1 MSNNRVD
8 PSHAAACLAAF
19 GRAREIWDIVFL
31 LCRMKNKKG
40 GPEDRNMDKPTVFIS
55 YNWGSDKTAD
65 LVEERLCPIATIERD
80 KSSIRPWGS
89 ISDFMKK
96 IRHTDLVVAIVSDRY
111 LKSVACM
118 YEIVQLLKDDDWL
131 DHSMF
136 VVEDSAKGIYKAKSQ
151 VEYINYWEKEK
162 NDLEEALKEL
172 NPAFVMTQ
180 AEELRKIK
188 YIQLNLNDFMKNV
201 ADSNNPDMVEAIDAI
216 EKRVLQKRN
225 AKEYSENESE
235 VTDFSE
241 NNLKVYTEIIKPIGS
256 PNVVSEEAY
265 VMLLYAA
272 VGNGEVEVSETL
284 AGSTFLTGGKFNLNR
299 GQDPREIA
307 VWEDAVQALVSNGYM
322 RVKYRGRAQTIYK
335 VTRMGYEI
343 ADGFKASNN
352 INTECTPSE
361 TLDRLR
367 TDQSYEVIDDPEAQ
381 ALQQYLTYDP
391 YSQF

>member
-1 MSNNRVD
+1 
-8 PSHAAACLAAF
+8 
-19 GRAREIWDIVFL
+19 
-31 LCRMKNKKG
+31 MKNKKG